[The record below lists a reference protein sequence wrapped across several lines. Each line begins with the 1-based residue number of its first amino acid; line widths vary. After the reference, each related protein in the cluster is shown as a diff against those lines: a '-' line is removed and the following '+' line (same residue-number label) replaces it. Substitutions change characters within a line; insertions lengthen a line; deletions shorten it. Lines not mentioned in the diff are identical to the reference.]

1 MRARILSGAIFL
13 AFTAPAFAQVN
24 IAMPTEK
31 YKTQDDVDR
40 DKKRDQDYKASL
52 QKMPDQKA
60 SDDPWGN
67 VRSTAPAAAEPKPKK
82 KKTTAQQQKP

>member
-1 MRARILSGAIFL
+1 MLL

-24 IAMPTEK
+24 LALPTEK
-31 YKTQDDVDR
+31 MKTQDQVDR
-40 DKKRDQDYKASL
+40 DNRRDQDYKATL
-52 QKMPDQKA
+52 QKLPDQKA

-67 VRSTAPAAAEPKPKK
+67 VRSTAPAAAEPKARK